1 MLSSSKN
8 FESQVLRISGI
19 LHRSSSFHAV
29 LHGSG
34 EKGPF
39 SKIDGSN
46 MKGSLKGELKE
57 IIEQVNICRFESGH
71 TKPVSIM
78 KFHRHNINL
87 ILHVF
92 YLRSI
97 HYPFII
103 RSSPNEAYGA
113 IRSQIASSGSVRP
126 LSGSVRDWQRADHIH
141 WSRVPSR
148 V

>member
-71 TKPVSIM
+71 TKPVSI
-78 KFHRHNINL
+78 H
-87 ILHVF
+87 
-92 YLRSI
+92 
-97 HYPFII
+97 
-103 RSSPNEAYGA
+103 E
-113 IRSQIASSGSVRP
+113 
-126 LSGSVRDWQRADHIH
+126 
-141 WSRVPSR
+141 VPSSQHQFDLAR
-148 V
+148 FLSALHSLSLYHSELAE